1 MMKPLALFA
10 ASTEN
15 PFNENYFAIF
25 ELSKLPLATWDTD
38 AAWKQIMYSTFNGGT
53 HLRSIAVTVIHINAT
68 LPEGSTLAGK
78 TYAEVASV
86 LEGSRW
92 TVVGR
97 IGVQREAFHMDLN
110 RVKREEISGMIYVTG
125 INNPLRVSA
134 KTRSEEVI
142 EVRSFNL
149 VSKLRHCDLFT
160 LQVIWDIL
168 NFSTCFLFTPRN
180 ISEVTVMLFVPIGN
194 QKLSAGD
201 LPAVGSVEYNNVL
214 EFASIYV
221 TISGLREDLL
231 GELGLDSSVLWAE
244 CDSLRAYGRF
254 VIARGT
260 AHFNTVRLTATHA
273 DLEREHLVESF
284 NRKFKPTNLLILKG
298 N

>member
-149 VSKLRHCDLFT
+149 VK
-160 LQVIWDIL
+160 
-168 NFSTCFLFTPRN
+168 
-180 ISEVTVMLFVPIGN
+180 VTVMLFVPIGN

-214 EFASIYV
+214 EFASIY
-221 TISGLREDLL
+221 LREDLL

-284 NRKFKPTNLLILKG
+284 NRKFKPTNLLILK
-298 N
+298 